1 MWNGK
6 FHLEFFPNEDE
17 TRKNIKF
24 RFEEFF
30 GFLTVCLIKL
40 QKSHVHV
47 ISVIWMQ
54 NTQKLALG
62 LMNSSLR
69 KYLWYYTW
77 PMCQPYNHSVKGT
90 RTSNFHVADQKR
102 SGMHV
107 QDMRHCVLCWVYI
120 SSVLELSTS
129 WPSNLKILDTN
140 LHWSCF
146 SFVSLQLTAIF

>member
-1 MWNGK
+1 MRNGK

-40 QKSHVHV
+40 QKSHVRV

-107 QDMRHCVLCWVYI
+107 QDMRHYVLYTYR
-120 SSVLELSTS
+120 LY
-129 WPSNLKILDTN
+129 
-140 LHWSCF
+140 WSCPHRG
-146 SFVSLQLTAIF
+146 LLTWKFWIRIFTGHVFHLSAFN